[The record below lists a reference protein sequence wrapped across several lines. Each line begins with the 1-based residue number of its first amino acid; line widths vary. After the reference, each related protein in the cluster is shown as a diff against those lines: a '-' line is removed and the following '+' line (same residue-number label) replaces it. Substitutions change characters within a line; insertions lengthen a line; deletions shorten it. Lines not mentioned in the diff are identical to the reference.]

1 MKKFITIFIL
11 MVISRIYDI
20 ISTYEY
26 IPDLKGEANPLVS
39 FLNFGWT
46 GSLFVQILVLC
57 CLTYALYIYCFK
69 KVNTINIDDKI
80 SLIEFVSIFHF
91 NEPGKFHQIFYK
103 LSTNKNSF
111 LYSIGAI
118 VPKALIIIS
127 LIVGSSTTML
137 IYNEHYQ
144 TVYGKYNIPTILYL
158 TMIVIV
164 IVVTIDFYKK
174 EKQKRLINTA
184 IQ

>member
-1 MKKFITIFIL
+1 
-11 MVISRIYDI
+11 MVISRFYDI
-20 ISTYEY
+20 ISTYKY
-26 IPDLKGEANPLVS
+26 IPDLKEEANPIVS
-39 FLNFGWT
+39 VFNFGWT
-46 GSLFVQILVLC
+46 GSMIVQILVLF
-57 CLTYALYIYCFK
+57 CLTYALYVYCFK
-69 KVNTINIDDKI
+69 KVTTINIDDKTT
-80 SLIEFVSIFHF
+80 LREFVSIFHF
-91 NEPGKFHQIFYK
+91 NEPGKFHKVFYK

-118 VPKALIIIS
+118 VPRALIIIS
-127 LIVGSSTTML
+127 LIVGNSTTML

-164 IVVTIDFYKK
+164 FVVAIDFYNK
-174 EKQKRLINTA
+174 EKQKRLINTT